1 MEASLASRALPVGT
15 RLERYVIRS
24 VIAGGGFGITYM
36 AEHELLKRRYAIKE
50 HFPEQ
55 FAVRDDKSTRVKPTE
70 ARTFEW
76 ALERF
81 LQEARTLARCK
92 HPSVMGV
99 ADVFEGNGTAY
110 MVLEYEDGQSLN
122 DWLKSL
128 GRAPSQSELDVLLAP
143 LLDALAYVHSQGL
156 LHRDIAP
163 DNIIVRRD
171 GTPCLIDFGAA
182 REAVAERS
190 HMMSAIVKGGFS
202 PPEQYT
208 RAGKAQG
215 PWSDIYSL
223 AATLYFAVVG
233 KTPPEAPERQIDDE
247 LQPLSS
253 LLNEGHDYR
262 RGFLAAI
269 DAGLLLK
276 QAERPQTVE
285 QLREMLLGE
294 DEGPSRVVPRIFKAE
309 VANAIKA
316 PPVPI
321 ADLSVDLLEQATPAN
336 ELTDSSPP
344 IAEPVQAGSGATR
357 SHGQRSHQNAMDS
370 RALACC
376 RRFVA
381 RGVGRHLSRV

>member
-1 MEASLASRALPVGT
+1 VSTRHCPRDDVQYGNGGVPSLSGLIRVRRFGRPGAGEVEASLALRALPVGT
-15 RLERYVIRS
+15 RVERYLIQS
-24 VIAGGGFGITYM
+24 VIAGGGFGITYI

-92 HPSVMGV
+92 HPSVIGV

-128 GRAPSQSELDVLLAP
+128 GRAPTQSEFDVLLTP

-163 DNIIVRRD
+163 DNIIVRTD
-171 GTPCLIDFGAA
+171 GNPCLIDFGAA

-208 RAGKAQG
+208 RVGKAQG
-215 PWSDIYSL
+215 AWSDIYSL
-223 AATLYFAVVG
+223 AATLYFAVAG

-262 RGFLAAI
+262 HGFLAAI
-269 DAGLLLK
+269 DAGLLLTHT
-276 QAERPQTVE
+276 ERPQTV
-285 QLREMLLGE
+285 
-294 DEGPSRVVPRIFKAE
+294 
-309 VANAIKA
+309 
-316 PPVPI
+316 
-321 ADLSVDLLEQATPAN
+321 
-336 ELTDSSPP
+336 
-344 IAEPVQAGSGATR
+344 
-357 SHGQRSHQNAMDS
+357 
-370 RALACC
+370 
-376 RRFVA
+376 
-381 RGVGRHLSRV
+381 